1 MGPMP
6 AGQCELHLDC
16 GKVFVA
22 FAGHQHIALSLICML
37 LLDSKVVRYQ
47 LTVVVAFLAQVQ
59 QE

>member
-1 MGPMP
+1 MP